1 MESIQSLDISELKR
15 SLVTLKEKYDEGSK
29 NQAELQEK
37 IENVNFIITN
47 TSAEKELKETHK
59 KELEEYKNM
68 RKIDLTKSLNGKK
81 YPTTDKNKL
90 KILN

>member
-15 SLVTLKEKYDEGSK
+15 SLVSLNEKYDEGSK
-29 NQAELQEK
+29 NMAELLEK
-37 IENVNFIITN
+37 IDNVNFIITN
-47 TSAEKELKETHK
+47 TSAEKELKKTHK

-81 YPTTDKNKL
+81 YPTADKI
-90 KILN
+90 KI